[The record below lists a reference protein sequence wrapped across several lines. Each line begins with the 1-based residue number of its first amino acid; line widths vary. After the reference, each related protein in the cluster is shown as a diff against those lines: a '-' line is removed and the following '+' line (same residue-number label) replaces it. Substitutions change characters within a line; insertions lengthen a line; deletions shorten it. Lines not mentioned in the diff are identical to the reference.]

1 MTNTTTTKFATAVT
15 LAAALYYQRR
25 LAYERGRL
33 PGGGSQNERSARPQA
48 HESLS
53 AAARSPKP
61 WLAQSLSRPA
71 GDTSSPRA
79 LCAMA
84 DAHDGTSPGARSTVS
99 LKASV
104 DTLKSRVFQVRTRTP
119 YHTHVHG

>member
-1 MTNTTTTKFATAVT
+1 MTPASQSNANLRESCPRAGWVLRRLTPQAVPMTNTTTTKFATAVT

-71 GDTSSPRA
+71 A
-79 LCAMA
+79 I
-84 DAHDGTSPGARSTVS
+84 VEF
-99 LKASV
+99 SV
-104 DTLKSRVFQVRTRTP
+104 LGRCSR
-119 YHTHVHG
+119 